1 VHVGMWF
8 VVSRVFSGPPG
19 PSPVVE

>member
-1 VHVGMWF
+1 VHLGMWF
-8 VVSRVFSGPPG
+8 VAFRLFPEPPG